1 MAHMIT
7 VTYQPGA
14 NPSSQIIPTS
24 IHVAPTKELPWHKNA
39 YQQIFFLKKKR
50 KVHPAAPQEIYSDS
64 AADVTASEVGCRK
77 HAVSSKLVWRPLRVG
92 TSLVQAYSHHFIFW
106 FLPFE

>member
-77 HAVSSKLVWRPLRVG
+77 HAVSSKLVWRPPACWYKLG
-92 TSLVQAYSHHFIFW
+92 TSVFASFHILVPSI
-106 FLPFE
+106 